1 MSLNHKNDYNSYLH
15 NKMSGEAVCPAML
28 SAAALLHGSFNS
40 YLLLQKLVLLALTMR
55 SISVLM
61 EPARAGVK

>member
-1 MSLNHKNDYNSYLH
+1 
-15 NKMSGEAVCPAML
+15 MSGEAVCLAML

-40 YLLLQKLVLLALTMR
+40 YLLLQKLVLLALIMR